1 MSLTSFD
8 NGMRSVQPESTI
20 RDYIAKNP
28 SKFPVLL
35 LTLGTEIETERDF
48 NGTMEVLDILGI
60 DEDGRLWV
68 IELKRNGIDRN
79 AVAQIV
85 SYASWADQLSMQE
98 LKKRFPGLGKNYL
111 KRFRRKLPEKIIHPP
126 GMILVGR
133 FFPEA
138 IKRLL
143 IFLRVNFK
151 LNILHVEQEQTR
163 RAWKF
168 HLLNDEILAP
178 DEEPAGQPAMEFF
191 FSQNECG
198 ATWDDCR
205 ENGFLPLPQKWPA
218 GGKQLLVSNT
228 EVFVH
233 YQENGCVGHGVVETS
248 DGNQASFSKLKA
260 RCSQDTAEL
269 WEKLEIKPSFIRI
282 RWKKTV
288 PRNQAFS
295 FLKFSSDKPLVPVVN
310 QERLMKLKETFQ

>member
-8 NGMRSVQPESTI
+8 DVMCSVQPESAI
-20 RDYIAKNP
+20 RDYIAMNP

-35 LTLGTEIETERDF
+35 LPLGTEIETERDLK
-48 NGTMEVLDILGI
+48 GTMEVLDILSI
-60 DEDGRLWV
+60 DEAGRLWV
-68 IELKRNGIDRN
+68 TELKLNGIDRN

-98 LKKRFPGLGKNYL
+98 LKKRFPGLGKKFL

-126 GMILVGR
+126 GMILAGR

-138 IKRLL
+138 IKRLF
-143 IFLRVNFK
+143 IFLRGNFK
-151 LNILHVEQEQTR
+151 LNILPVEHEQTR
-163 RAWKF
+163 RSWKF
-168 HLLNDEILAP
+168 RLMTDMVP
-178 DEEPAGQPAMEFF
+178 VPEEEQTGQPAVEFF

-218 GGKQLLVSNT
+218 GGKRLLLPNT

-233 YQENGCVGHGVVETS
+233 YQETGCVGRGVVESSTG
-248 DGNQASFSKLKA
+248 DFSNLKA
-260 RCSQDTAEL
+260 RCSRDTVEL
-269 WEKLEIKPSFIRI
+269 WEKLEIKPSVIRI
-282 RWKKTV
+282 RWKKTF

-295 FLKFSSDKPLVPVVN
+295 FLKFSSDNPLVPVKN
-310 QERLMKLKETFQ
+310 QERLITLKQTFQ